1 MRHWDRLKLTI
12 WSMTEKPWKQYLEK
26 TIALFIQVDM
36 TECNLIIAT
45 EQRFQHGFF
54 LILCKSLTVAC
65 NSDLDCSVLCLL
77 CLHDSHQAFCC
88 SYSSIHKTLIDYC
101 YRMRSMLPVLLLK
114 ISLQCSF
121 TAESALKQLLR
132 LYFSSGAMTK
142 ILHNVWFFYS
152 FPFFSEFFAFLLLWD
167 VEKLGFCCKLI
178 NLRVVRDDLWYWE
191 AALNLRNFKG
201 LTTTRDSTYFKKW
214 VFLLYVLL

>member
-1 MRHWDRLKLTI
+1 
-12 WSMTEKPWKQYLEK
+12 
-26 TIALFIQVDM
+26 M

-54 LILCKSLTVAC
+54 LILWKSLSVAC

-77 CLHDSHQAFCC
+77 CPHDSHQAFCC

-101 YRMRSMLPVLLLK
+101 YRMRSTLPVLLLK

-142 ILHNVWFFYS
+142 ILHIVDFLQFSIFFWI
-152 FPFFSEFFAFLLLWD
+152 FAFLLLWD
-167 VEKLGFCCKLI
+167 VEKPGFCCKLI
-178 NLRVVRDDLWYWE
+178 SLRVVRDELWYWE
-191 AALNLRNFKG
+191 AALNLCNFKG
-201 LTTTRDSTYFKKW
+201 LRTTRDSTYFKKW